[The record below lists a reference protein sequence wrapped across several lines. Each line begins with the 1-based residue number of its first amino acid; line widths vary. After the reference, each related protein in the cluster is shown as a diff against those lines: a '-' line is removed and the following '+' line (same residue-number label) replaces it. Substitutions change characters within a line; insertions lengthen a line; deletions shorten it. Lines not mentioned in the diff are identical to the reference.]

1 MRFPHLILLALCIAL
16 LPAGMAW
23 SQGSGSGGGA
33 GGTGSGAAGAGA
45 AGPGGGRGGIGTSAI
60 SGGAAVGGGAPAG
73 AVGGGAPAGAVGGG
87 APTNSAMTPV
97 APGSDPA
104 SNTAAGNS
112 TATNPTSAGAVVGGS
127 TGIGTPSGAQSSG
140 AFGQGEAPPPP
151 VMGQARPT
159 TAPPEVRGAADLPP
173 AATTGLATTAA
184 DGVSTKV
191 VPAKPCSTAARET
204 DGTTTCVGIPSKRN

>member
-1 MRFPHLILLALCIAL
+1 MRFPHSVLVAVCIVL
-16 LPAGMAW
+16 FPAGIAW
-23 SQGSGSGGGA
+23 SQGGGGGGGA
-33 GGTGSGAAGAGA
+33 GGAGSGAAGAGA
-45 AGPGGGRGGIGTSAI
+45 AGAGGGRGGVGTSAT

-87 APTNSAMTPV
+87 APPTNSAMTPE

-104 SNTAAGNS
+104 SNAAAANS
-112 TATNPTSAGAVVGGS
+112 TAANPSSAGAVVGGS
-127 TGIGTPSGAQSSG
+127 TGTGTQSGARSSRAPSQGG
-140 AFGQGEAPPPP
+140 APP
-151 VMGQARPT
+151 VMGQT
-159 TAPPEVRGAADLPP
+159 QTATDRPEVSGAADFPP
-173 AATTGLATTAA
+173 ATTTGLATTAA